1 MPQKCRTQHY
11 KHKVSYL
18 YLFSYIISTFGV
30 KRCKILCFMKHFY
43 PSLASSQV
51 RVLQNKLNV
60 WDHMSRDI
68 TMSQIVWMVC
78 LWYFQKLIFQGTLFI
93 IQFSKRLTYQTS
105 SKLLF
110 FLAHMNDL
118 LYHVM
123 YLWHTPTAVWHIQ
136 SRHFLWLPHFLFGE
150 DFFSWNPSIMQ
161 PQV

>member
-60 WDHMSRDI
+60 CDHMSRDI
-68 TMSQIVWMVC
+68 TMSQIVWMVR

-110 FLAHMNDL
+110 FLSHMN
-118 LYHVM
+118 VKAM
-123 YLWHTPTAVWHIQ
+123 WPRINQWQ
-136 SRHFLWLPHFLFGE
+136 SA
-150 DFFSWNPSIMQ
+150 FSWVKFEEYNNSHCA
-161 PQV
+161 

>member
-1 MPQKCRTQHY
+1 
-11 KHKVSYL
+11 
-18 YLFSYIISTFGV
+18 
-30 KRCKILCFMKHFY
+30 MKDFY
-43 PSLASSQV
+43 GSLASRRV
-51 RVLQNKLNV
+51 RALQNKVNV

-68 TMSQIVWMVC
+68 TMSQIVWMVRM
-78 LWYFQKLIFQGTLFI
+78 WYFQKLIFQGTLFI
-93 IQFSKRLTYQTS
+93 IRFSKTLTYQTS

-118 LYHVM
+118 LYHVT

-161 PQV
+161 PQVEFVVGHQMNKFLSFNSFVWFTVFV